1 MRTTLTLDD
10 DLAERL
16 TKLARRRNLS
26 FKETV
31 NTVLRR
37 GLATQG
43 LRAPAPAPFQVRTF
57 RSAFRPGV
65 DPQRL
70 NQLLDELDVEHL
82 AKGSTPGPPT

>member
-10 DLAERL
+10 DVAARLA
-16 TKLARRRNLS
+16 KLAARRRMS

-37 GLATQG
+37 GLATSES
-43 LRAPAPAPFQVRTF
+43 RSAETRPFRVRTF
-57 RSAFRPGV
+57 HGAFRPGI

-70 NQLLDELDVEHL
+70 NQLVDELDIQRL
-82 AKGSTPGPPT
+82 AKASS